1 MDNRFKLELEGMPD
15 GEALEK
21 ERQAI
26 QEALAEQGSRMAR
39 LHWALVRD
47 TALNGLQKCLGE
59 IDPVECIGKAWATAA
74 EIRAL
79 GKLTAASPG
88 LEKELSLAGHTVSVE
103 LHPLV
108 TIHCDPI
115 ALPTLRFTLKL
126 DAAVE
131 CAVLI
136 IREGKLAAIEAAKVT
151 PSATLSFAERE
162 IKKLSVKAIDISR
175 PYVFADGG
183 LTIRT

>member
-1 MDNRFKLELEGMPD
+1 MDNQFALTLEELPNGS
-15 GEALEK
+15 ALENEK
-21 ERQAI
+21 QAI

-47 TALNGLQKCLGE
+47 TALSGLKKCLGE
-59 IDPVECIGKAWATAA
+59 IDPVACIGKAWATASEVRQLA
-74 EIRAL
+74 KE
-79 GKLTAASPG
+79 TAANPG
-88 LEKELSLAGHTVSVE
+88 LEKELSLAGHTLSVE

-126 DAAVE
+126 DAAIE

-136 IREGKLAAIEAAKVT
+136 IRDGKLAAIEAAQMR
-151 PSATLSFAERE
+151 PSATLSYAERE
-162 IKKLSVKAIDISR
+162 LKTLGLKPIDISR
-175 PYVFADGG
+175 PYELADGG
-183 LTIRT
+183 LAIMT

>member
-26 QEALAEQGSRMAR
+26 QEALAAQGSRMAR

-47 TALNGLQKCLGE
+47 TALSGLQKCLGE
-59 IDPVECIGKAWATAA
+59 IDPIECIGKAWATAA
-74 EIRAL
+74 DIR
-79 GKLTAASPG
+79 KLAKETAANPG
-88 LEKELSLAGHTVSVE
+88 LEKELSLAGHSLSTE

-108 TIHCDPI
+108 TIHCEPI
-115 ALPTLRFTLKL
+115 ELPTLRFTLKL
-126 DAAVE
+126 DAAIE

-136 IREGKLAAIEAAKVT
+136 ISAGKLVAVEAAKVR

-162 IKKLSVKAIDISR
+162 LKKLSVKPIDISR
-175 PYVFADGG
+175 PYEFADGG
-183 LTIRT
+183 LTI

>member
-1 MDNRFKLELEGMPD
+1 MDNEFTLTLGELAD
-15 GEALEK
+15 SQALENEK
-21 ERQAI
+21 QAI

-47 TALNGLQKCLGE
+47 TALSGLKKCLSE
-59 IDPVECIGKAWATAA
+59 IDPVHCIGKAWATAG

-79 GKLTAASPG
+79 ARETAANPG
-88 LEKELSLAGHTVSVE
+88 LEKDLSLAGHALSVE

-126 DAAVE
+126 DAAID

-136 IREGKLAAIEAAKVT
+136 IRGGKLVAIEAAQMT
-151 PSATLSFAERE
+151 PSATLSYEDRE
-162 IKKLSVKAIDISR
+162 LRKVGLEPIDISR
-175 PYVFADGG
+175 PYEFADGG
-183 LTIRT
+183 LTILT